1 MLRAIGGQRHTAAAP
16 ANKRH
21 HGNGGGGSDDD
32 DDDDENNNND
42 QSPASSPPH
51 DDSPSRTHS
60 RIASSSTSSA
70 SGQRHNHNQGTNP
83 PASDPSSIASLLRAR
98 VLSRKK
104 VSSVS
109 VSAPEHP
116 QPSPARVGDVILY
129 DGDMCLPRPAEL
141 DSPAPTPRAGLLLGA
156 TPLPVVRESS
166 RVSELEE
173 ELQALSSER
182 DEAQVKM
189 IEG

>member
-21 HGNGGGGSDDD
+21 HGS

-42 QSPASSPPH
+42 QPPAYSPPH
-51 DDSPSRTHS
+51 DDSPSRSHS
-60 RIASSSTSSA
+60 RIASSSSSTSSA

-129 DGDMCLPRPAEL
+129 DGDMCHPRPAEL

-182 DEAQVKM
+182 DEAQVNM